1 MFCSAVPETSYYFR
15 FGDYQLI
22 GLVIIEHADPVSV
35 PGKCPA
41 FWISLET
48 KIKLCFFF
56 LLLTLTV
63 QSHLTLLLAQLRTHG
78 PACVMHQLAS
88 VLHCEALGF
97 EHANGS
103 VGHSDVTP
111 GRTEGELALLHLVI
125 PDNELKTINS
135 VVMRKDDEVR
145 SVLPCSPGCSDKSP
159 GICLGL

>member
-41 FWISLET
+41 FWICLET
-48 KIKLCFFF
+48 KIKLCF

-125 PDNELKTINS
+125 PDNELKKCST
-135 VVMRKDDEVR
+135 VMRKDSVVK
-145 SVLPCSPGCSDKSP
+145 SVLPCSPGCSDRSQ
-159 GICLGL
+159 GICLTL